1 MIADLEFQST
11 RHDPVASAIRRW
23 LDQGDER
30 AAAWLVSHH
39 RAYVKSIVRGWLPQW
54 WMEEDVVQ
62 DVFSRVFAALPQFD
76 AGRSFQAWLAAIARN
91 TCAKVLRAAGRSPA
105 TVAATEVE
113 IDADA
118 ATHLPAADE
127 PVLRAERRRGIRCLL
142 AALPRQDRRILILY
156 RVCELPAEEVARQT
170 GLSSGNVRLRA
181 LRAQNELRTRA
192 AAMLQ
197 AGVI

>member
-1 MIADLEFQST
+1 MIADIEFQST
-11 RHDPVASAIRRW
+11 QHDPAASAIRRW
-23 LDQGDER
+23 LNQGDEQ
-30 AAAWLVSHH
+30 AAAWLVNHH

-76 AGRSFQAWLAAIARN
+76 TSRPFDAWLAAIARN
-91 TCAKVLRAAGRSPA
+91 TCAKVLRAFGRLPA
-105 TVAATEVE
+105 TVAVAEGE

-118 ATHLPAADE
+118 TTHLPAADE
-127 PVLRAERRRGIRCLL
+127 PMLRSERHRGIRCLL
-142 AALPRQDRRILILY
+142 ATLPHRDRRILILY
-156 RVCELPAEEVARQT
+156 RLYELPAEEVARQT

-197 AGVI
+197 AGDL